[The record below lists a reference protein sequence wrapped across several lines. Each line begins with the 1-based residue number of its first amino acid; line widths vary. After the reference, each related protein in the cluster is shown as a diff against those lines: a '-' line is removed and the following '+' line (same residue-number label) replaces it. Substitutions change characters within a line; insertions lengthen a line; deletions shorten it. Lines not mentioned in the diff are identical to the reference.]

1 MTPIRVLELRSVW
14 GTGGGPE
21 KTILLGTA
29 RTNPAKFAITVCYL
43 RDARDTV
50 FGIDA
55 RAAGLP
61 VDYTEIIERHSFDP
75 SIWPTL
81 RRLVRE
87 RRIDI
92 VHAHDY
98 KTNVLA
104 WLLAR
109 FERVIPLS
117 TVHGWTGSSRRERLV
132 YYPIDKRLLGWF
144 PAAIAVSEQIRQE
157 LLRHGA
163 KPDRVRTIL
172 NGIDQKRFTRDPA
185 RTPLVRESLG
195 LDPGTTV
202 IGAVGRLESE
212 KRFDVLI
219 DAVAA
224 LRTAQSDV
232 TLMIVGDGSLRGPL
246 ASQIDRLQL
255 GQSCRLLGHRD
266 DVVDLHH
273 AFDLFVQSSDY
284 EGTPNA
290 VLEAMALGT
299 PVVATDVGGTAQL
312 IRHGIDGLIA
322 PPGDVEAL
330 TRAIEQALTDEA
342 GRAARARAA
351 RRRVETDLSFETRM
365 AAVEAIYTEL
375 CQGPKRAAAEARPIE
390 T

>member
-185 RTPLVRESLG
+185 RTPLVRASLG

-224 LRTAQSDV
+224 LRTAQSHV
-232 TLMIVGDGSLRGPL
+232 TLMIVGDGSLRGAL